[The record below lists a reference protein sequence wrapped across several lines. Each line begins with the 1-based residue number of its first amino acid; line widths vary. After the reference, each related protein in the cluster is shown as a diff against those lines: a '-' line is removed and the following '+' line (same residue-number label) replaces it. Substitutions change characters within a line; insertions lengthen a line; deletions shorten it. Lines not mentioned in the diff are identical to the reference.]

1 MFKHPPLLYITT
13 KIKTGSRAEICKKY
27 LKIINSFKS
36 KELHP
41 QKNKPLE
48 NEGTIFP
55 FGDPIFKKFVIYS
68 RGILA
73 DNPNPKHG
81 IKERRNLTL
90 QWNTDYAE

>member
-1 MFKHPPLLYITT
+1 MTLLYE
-13 KIKTGSRAEICKKY
+13 KTFENQRGKKFC
-27 LKIINSFKS
+27 IRND
-36 KELHP
+36 
-41 QKNKPLE
+41 
-48 NEGTIFP
+48 
-55 FGDPIFKKFVIYS
+55 DPIFKKFVIYS